1 MKLDGFMS
9 KGCDQMCL
17 AIPAEILELEDSD
30 NALADFGGVRRKII
44 VTLIKDVKVGDYV
57 IVHTGYA
64 ISKLSKEEATESL
77 QLWDE
82 VFEIINKDLNKK

>member
-1 MKLDGFMS
+1 MS

-30 NALADFGGVRRKII
+30 NAIADFGGVRRKII
-44 VTLIKDVKVGDYV
+44 VTLIEDIKVGDYV

-64 ISKLSKEEATESL
+64 ISKLSKKEAVESL
-77 QLWDE
+77 ELWDE
-82 VFEIINKDLNKK
+82 VFEIINKDLNK